1 MKSKFLLIALLMPFV
16 ALQAQTSDSTKVIT
30 NSQMI
35 GIGGTNVLDTYLSA
49 EHFTGIGISYLS
61 HTERQKTGKLWSTIL
76 EHEANLSSVKDVR
89 TRSMSWRV
97 RTTCIG
103 ESCTNCYRSTNGWAC
118 RWVEW

>member
-76 EHEANLSSVKDVR
+76 EHEANLSSVKDR
-89 TRSMSWRV
+89 ANKKPELE
-97 RTTCIG
+97 G
-103 ESCTNCYRSTNGWAC
+103 AYNL
-118 RWVEW
+118 